1 MVVIGTSAGGVSAL
15 RNVLTG
21 LPADFLAPIFIV
33 MHVQPHSI
41 SHLPDL
47 INHYCKLP
55 ALHPVNGQVIKAG
68 HIYVAPPNVHMLIA
82 KNKIQLTDSPKIN
95 YCRPAINPLFES
107 AATHYGSRS
116 IGVLL
121 SGMLNDGTDG
131 LLAIKGHHGITIIQN
146 LDEAEFPEMPQN
158 ALNKV
163 VIDYCLTTTEITS
176 LLIDLVSS

>member
-15 RNVLTG
+15 RSLLTG
-21 LPADFLAPIFIV
+21 LPAHFSAPIFIV
-33 MHVQPHSI
+33 MHVQPHAI

-55 ALHPVNGQVIKAG
+55 ALHPVDGQIIKAG

-107 AATHYGSRS
+107 AATHYGSHS

-131 LLAIKGHHGITIIQN
+131 LLAIKGHNGITIIQSP
-146 LDEAEFPEMPQN
+146 DEAEYPEMPQN

-163 VIDYCLTTTEITS
+163 AIDYCFTTTEIAS
-176 LLIDLVSS
+176 LLIDLVN